1 MSGPTISAED
11 IAERVHR
18 FTETFLYP
26 ESRAALERYRT
37 TRGGEPVR
45 EILADFADGLNGN
58 AEPSERWA
66 QFVRANGI
74 PDEISDA
81 LYSLGL
87 REIFRLDK
95 IAPEQ
100 LFALATSRRVLDELA
115 ASSQWQKH
123 ERRIEIDRAGVLM
136 FSARRGAS

>member
-66 QFVRANGI
+66 QYIRAKGI

-81 LYSLGL
+81 VYSLGL
-87 REIFRLDK
+87 REALRLGE
-95 IAPEQ
+95 IAPER
-100 LFALATSRRVLDELA
+100 LFALGTSDRVLSELEM
-115 ASSQWQKH
+115 SSEWQRH
-123 ERRIEIDRAGVLM
+123 ERRIEIDRAGVLA
-136 FSARRGAS
+136 FPAR